1 MSKPTTDN
9 AAAAPTPS
17 DFIRDIVAKHVAE
30 KKYPRIHTR
39 FPPEPNGYLHIG
51 HAKSI
56 CLNFGIAHEFGGVC
70 NLRMDDTN
78 PTKEDVEYVDSIIED
93 VNWLIAGWADKNL
106 GLKPKG
112 KTPETVTSNGKSDF
126 YLGPI
131 VAQTSGLCEKSGA
144 KTTEHRSE
152 TCATEPFYASDYF
165 DQLYECAV
173 ALIKKGKA
181 YVCDLTPDETDEY
194 RRNAK
199 ESPFRNRSI
208 EENLDLFT
216 RMKAGEFPDGTR
228 TLRAKIDVTAPN
240 IWMRDPLIYR
250 IRHADHHHTGGKWCV
265 YPMYDF
271 AHCLS
276 DYIEGITHSICTLEF
291 EVHRPLYD
299 WILENLDLPR
309 PLPHQ
314 YEFARLS
321 VGYTIM
327 SKRKLMQLVNENLV
341 SGWDDPRMP
350 TISGIRRRGVPAV
363 ALRAFAYNIGIT
375 KYNGLTDVAVL
386 EHAIREELNKIA
398 LRRLAVLRPIKVAI
412 TNYPEGK
419 TEELDAVNNP
429 EDPNAGTRKIPFS
442 RTLYI
447 EQDDFKEVP
456 PPKYFRLKPGGEVR
470 LKYAYI
476 IKCDEVVKDA
486 TGNITELR
494 CTADLGSKTGGPTA
508 NRKVKGTIHWVS
520 AAHAVDAEVR
530 LYDRLFTVPEPDKAT
545 AAAGSELSAEPRAN
559 DFKST
564 LNPHSL
570 EVVTA
575 KCEPS
580 LKDAKPEL
588 RYQFER
594 LAYFALDKDGA
605 PGKLVL
611 NRTITLKD
619 TWAKE
624 ALKG

>member
-1 MSKPTTDN
+1 MNVDN
-9 AAAAPTPS
+9 PEAATNATAPS
-17 DFIRDIVAKHVAE
+17 DFIRDVVAKHIAE
-30 KKYPRIHTR
+30 GKYPQIHTR

-56 CLNFGIAHEFGGVC
+56 CLNFGIAREFGGIC

-78 PTKEDVEYVDSIIED
+78 PTKEDIEYVESIQED
-93 VNWLIAGWADKNL
+93 VNWLIHAWADDKL

-112 KTPETVTSNGKSDF
+112 KSPEAVQSNGKPDF
-126 YLGPI
+126 YLPALTGSSSDGR
-131 VAQTSGLCEKSGA
+131 V
-144 KTTEHRSE
+144 
-152 TCATEPFYASDYF
+152 EPFYASDYF
-165 DQLYECAV
+165 DQIYAYAV
-173 ALIKKGKA
+173 ALIQKGKA
-181 YVCDLTPDETDEY
+181 FVCDLTPEETDEY
-194 RRNAK
+194 RRTAK
-199 ESPFRNRSI
+199 ESPFRNRSVA
-208 EENLDLFT
+208 ENLDLFT
-216 RMKAGEFPDGTR
+216 RMKNGEFPDGSR
-228 TLRAKIDVTAPN
+228 TLRARIDVTAPN

-250 IRHADHHHTGGKWCV
+250 IRHAEHHHTGSKWCI

-299 WILENLDLPR
+299 WILESLELPR

-321 VGYTIM
+321 LGYTVM
-327 SKRKLMQLVNENLV
+327 SKRKLMQLVNEHLV

-350 TISGIRRRGVPAV
+350 TICGMRRRGVTAE
-363 ALRAFAYNIGIT
+363 ALRSFAYNIGIT

-386 EHAIREELNKIA
+386 EHAIREDLNKRA
-398 LRRLAVLRPIKVAI
+398 LRRLAVLRPIKVI
-412 TNYPEGK
+412 LTNYPEGK

-429 EDPNAGTRKIPFS
+429 EDENAGKRKIPFS
-442 RTLYI
+442 RELYI

-476 IKCDEVVKDA
+476 IKCEQVVKDA
-486 TGNITELR
+486 SGNITELH
-494 CTADLGSKTGGPTA
+494 CTADLDSKTGGATA
-508 NRKVKGTIHWVS
+508 GRKVKGTIHWVS
-520 AAHAVDAEVR
+520 AAHALDAEVR
-530 LYDRLFTVPEPDKAT
+530 LYDRLFTVPEPDAD
-545 AAAGSELSAEPRAN
+545 G
-559 DFKST
+559 DFKKH
-564 LNPHSL
+564 LNPQSL
-570 EVVTA
+570 ETITA
-575 KCEPS
+575 KCEPALADS
-580 LKDAKPEL
+580 KPEE

-594 LAYFALDKDGA
+594 LAYFALDKDSTA
-605 PGKLVL
+605 GKLVL

-624 ALKG
+624 GKAA

>member
-1 MSKPTTDN
+1 MSPEN
-9 AAAAPTPS
+9 NVMAPPS
-17 DFIRDIVAKHVAE
+17 DFIRDVVGKHVIE
-30 KKYPRIHTR
+30 KKYPQIHTR

-56 CLNFGIAHEFGGVC
+56 CLNFGIAREFGGVC

-78 PTKEDVEYVDSIIED
+78 PTKEDVEYVDSITED
-93 VNWLIAGWADKNL
+93 VNWLIGGWANTNL

-112 KTPETVTSNGKSDF
+112 KTPDTITSSGKPDF
-126 YLGPI
+126 YLCPSTLNSQPSI
-131 VAQTSGLCEKSGA
+131 GA
-144 KTTEHRSE
+144 
-152 TCATEPFYASDYF
+152 EPFYASDYF
-165 DQLYECAV
+165 DQLYEYAV
-173 ALIKKGKA
+173 ALVEKGKA
-181 YVCDLTPDETDEY
+181 YVCDLTPEETDEY
-194 RRNAK
+194 RRHAK
-199 ESPFRNRSI
+199 ESPYRNRSV

-216 RMKAGEFPDGTR
+216 RMKNGEFPDGKR
-228 TLRAKIDVTAPN
+228 SLRAKIDVAAPN
-240 IWMRDPLIYR
+240 IWMRDPLLYR
-250 IRHADHHHTGGKWCV
+250 IRHAEHHHTGPKWCI

-321 VGYTIM
+321 LGYTIM

-350 TISGIRRRGVPAV
+350 TISGIRRRGVTPE

-375 KYNGLTDVAVL
+375 KYNGITDVAVL
-386 EHAIREELNKIA
+386 EHAIREDLNERA
-398 LRRLAVLRPIKVAI
+398 LRRLAVLRPIKVVI

-429 EDPNAGTRKIPFS
+429 EDPNTGTRKVPFS
-442 RTLYI
+442 RELYI

-456 PPKYFRLKPGGEVR
+456 PPKFFRLKPGGEVR

-486 TGNITELR
+486 DGKIVELH
-494 CTADLGSKTGGPTA
+494 CTADLDSKSGGTTA

-520 AAHAVDAEVR
+520 AAHAIDAECR
-530 LYDRLFTVPEPDKAT
+530 LYDRLFTE
-545 AAAGSELSAEPRAN
+545 AEPEKDGR
-559 DFKST
+559 DFKSV

-580 LKDAKPEL
+580 LKEAKPEL

-594 LAYFALDKDGA
+594 LAYFALDKDSLLGSSRRDDRNERTA
-605 PGKLVL
+605 GPAVPTLIF

-624 ALKG
+624 AHKS

>member
-1 MSKPTTDN
+1 MSTSPKQGEL
-9 AAAAPTPS
+9 APS

-30 KKYPRIHTR
+30 KKYPQIHTR

-56 CLNFGIAHEFGGVC
+56 CLNFGIAREFGGIC

-78 PTKEDVEYVDSIIED
+78 PTKEDVEYVDSITED
-93 VNWLIAGWADKNL
+93 VKWLISAWADDKL

-112 KTPETVTSNGKSDF
+112 KTPETITSNGKPGF
-126 YLGPI
+126 YLPAI
-131 VAQTSGLCEKSGA
+131 VCAVPSAKSSAEDSRRYSGA
-144 KTTEHRSE
+144 V
-152 TCATEPFYASDYF
+152 EPFYASDYF
-165 DQLYECAV
+165 DQIYEYAV
-173 ALIKKGKA
+173 ILVKKGNA

-208 EENLDLFT
+208 EENLDLFA
-216 RMKAGEFPDGTR
+216 RMKNGEFPDGKR
-228 TLRAKIDVTAPN
+228 SLRAKIDVTAPN
-240 IWMRDPLIYR
+240 VWMRDPLLDR
-250 IRHADHHHTGGKWCV
+250 IRHAEHHHTGGKWCI

-309 PLPHQ
+309 PLPKQ

-321 VGYTIM
+321 LGYTVM

-350 TISGIRRRGVPAV
+350 TICGIRRRGVTAE
-363 ALRAFAYNIGIT
+363 ALRSFAYNIGIT
-375 KYNGLTDVAVL
+375 KYNGITDVAVL
-386 EHAIREELNKIA
+386 EFAIREDLNRRA
-398 LRRLAVLRPIKVAI
+398 LRRLAVLRPIKVVI
-412 TNYPEGK
+412 SNYPEGK

-429 EDPNAGTRKIPFS
+429 EDESAGKRKIPFS
-442 RTLYI
+442 RGLYI
-447 EQDDFKEVP
+447 EQDDFKEVAM
-456 PPKYFRLKPGGEVR
+456 PKFFRLKPGGEVR

-486 TGNITELR
+486 TGKIIELR
-494 CTADLGSKTGGPTA
+494 CTADLDSKTGGSTA

-520 AAHAVDAEVR
+520 AAHTIDAEVR
-530 LYDRLFTVPEPDKAT
+530 LYDRLFTE
-545 AAAGSELSAEPRAN
+545 AEPEKDGR
-559 DFKST
+559 DFKSV

-580 LKDAKPEL
+580 LKEAKPEL

-594 LAYFALDKDGA
+594 LGYFALDKDSVVGSSRRDDRNERTA
-605 PGKLVL
+605 GPAVPTLIF
-611 NRTITLKD
+611 NRTITLRD
-619 TWAKE
+619 TWAKKTQ
-624 ALKG
+624 KG

>member
-1 MSKPTTDN
+1 MAIPNQLEPDKT
-9 AAAAPTPS
+9 AAAAPAAPS
-17 DFIRDIVAKHVAE
+17 DFIRGIVAKHVGE

-56 CLNFGIAHEFGGVC
+56 CLNFGIAREFGGTC

-78 PTKEDVEYVDSIIED
+78 PTKEDVEYVDSITED
-93 VNWLIAGWADKNL
+93 VNWLIGAWADENL

-112 KTPETVTSNGKSDF
+112 KTPETITSNGKPDF
-126 YLGPI
+126 YLAPTMRSAAVPAAAPG
-131 VAQTSGLCEKSGA
+131 TGA
-144 KTTEHRSE
+144 LL
-152 TCATEPFYASDYF
+152 EPFYASDYF
-165 DQLYECAV
+165 DQIYEYAI

-181 YVCDLTPDETDEY
+181 YVCDLSPKDTDEY
-194 RRNAK
+194 RGAPDRPGK
-199 ESPFRNRSI
+199 DSPFRNRSI
-208 EENLDLFT
+208 EESLDLFA
-216 RMKAGEFPDGTR
+216 RMKNGEFPDAAR
-228 TLRAKIDVTAPN
+228 TLRSKIDMASPN
-240 IWMRDPLIYR
+240 IWLRDPLLYR
-250 IRHADHHHTGGKWCV
+250 IRHAEHHHTGAKWCI

-299 WILENLDLPR
+299 WILESLDLPR

-314 YEFARLS
+314 YEFAKLIPS
-321 VGYTIM
+321 YMIV
-327 SKRKLMQLVNENLV
+327 SKRKLIQLVNEKLV
-341 SGWDDPRMP
+341 TGWDDPRMP
-350 TISGIRRRGVPAV
+350 TISGIRRRGITAE
-363 ALRAFAYNIGIT
+363 ALRAFAIGVGVT
-375 KYNGLTDVAVL
+375 KYISVTDIAVY
-386 EHAIREELNKIA
+386 EHAIREDLNKRA
-398 LRRLAVLRPIKVAI
+398 LRRLVVLRPIKVVI
-412 TNYPEGK
+412 VNYPGDK

-429 EDPNAGTRKIPFS
+429 EDESAGKRKIPFS
-442 RTLYI
+442 RELYI
-447 EQDDFKEVP
+447 ERDDFMEVAV
-456 PPKYFRLKPGGEVR
+456 PKFFRLKPGGEVR

-486 TGNITELR
+486 NGKVTELR
-494 CTADLGSKTGGPTA
+494 CTADLDSRTGGATA

-520 AAHAVDAEVR
+520 AAHAIDAEVR
-530 LYDRLFTVPEPDKAT
+530 LYDRLFTE
-545 AAAGSELSAEPRAN
+545 AEPEKDGR
-559 DFKST
+559 DFKSV
-564 LNPHSL
+564 LNPRSL

-580 LKDAKPEL
+580 LKEAKPEL

-594 LAYFALDKDGA
+594 LAYFCLDKDCCPPA
-605 PGKLVL
+605 VINHQLIF

-624 ALKG
+624 AKKS